1 MGPLITFYSQIQI
14 EGELILWVIF
24 VLFLLMKAINLIY
37 QCFRLFCSVHT
48 KNKGNAD
55 TTQTHQAQ
63 STPSPF
69 SLGPSSPSLISRL
82 LGNSSTAVCHSA
94 HWIFKMKSVCSM
106 NHFCLASFAWHEYF
120 AVFFFL
126 AWVFWNSSISWLI
139 YLALSYSSLCD
150 WLYNMW
156 LFWWLAGPFPAC
168 V

>member
-24 VLFLLMKAINLIY
+24 VLFFLMKAINLIY

-48 KNKGNAD
+48 KNKRNAD

-69 SLGPSSPSLISRL
+69 SQDPSSPSLISRF
-82 LGNSSTAVCHSA
+82 LGNSSTAVCHST
-94 HWIFKMKSVCSM
+94 HWIFKTKSVQ
-106 NHFCLASFAWHEYF
+106 HEPLLF
-120 AVFFFL
+120 GFFRL

-139 YLALSYSSLCD
+139 YLVPSYSSLCD

-156 LFWWLAGPFPAC
+156 PFWWLAGPFPAC

>member
-24 VLFLLMKAINLIY
+24 VLFFLMKAINLIY

-48 KNKGNAD
+48 KNKGSAD

-82 LGNSSTAVCHSA
+82 LGSSSTAVCHST
-94 HWIFKMKSVCSM
+94 HWIFKTKSVQYEPLL
-106 NHFCLASFAWHEYF
+106 FG
-120 AVFFFL
+120 FFRL
-126 AWVFWNSSISWLI
+126 AWVFCRFFFFFGMSILKFI
-139 YLALSYSSLCD
+139 HILVNLSCSEL
-150 WLYNMW
+150 
-156 LFWWLAGPFPAC
+156 
-168 V
+168 